1 MAPTRP
7 NKRESAKPPIVY
19 GDEDAMKSTRVS
31 GAKAV
36 TKSPTDNVS
45 AAKVAIESATGE
57 VSYDT
62 MATISTP

>member
-1 MAPTRP
+1 
-7 NKRESAKPPIVY
+7 
-19 GDEDAMKSTRVS
+19 MKSTRVS